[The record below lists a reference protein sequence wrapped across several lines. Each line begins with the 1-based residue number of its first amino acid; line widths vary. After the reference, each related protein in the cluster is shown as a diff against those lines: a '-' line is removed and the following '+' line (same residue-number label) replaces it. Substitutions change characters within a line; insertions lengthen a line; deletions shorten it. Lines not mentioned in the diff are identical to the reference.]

1 MSPFKTKNYTQR
13 KIVKIV
19 YGTEQK
25 SNKLKMQKQS
35 EEDKEN
41 LRNLYYKSIRNLY
54 KLKIR
59 NETLKDRI
67 IRDIKK
73 LFE

>member
-1 MSPFKTKNYTQR
+1 M
-13 KIVKIV
+13 
-19 YGTEQK
+19 YGSEK
-25 SNKLKMQKQS
+25 KPNKLKMQKQS

-54 KLKIR
+54 KLKTR

-67 IRDIKK
+67 IRDVKRF
-73 LFE
+73 FE